1 MTVPN
6 TFIFYV
12 SDAPASARFY
22 AELFEMKPSF
32 ETPGFIAFDLA
43 GGVQFAVWNRE
54 AERAVASRTSELC
67 LALDGGREQIDRLFQ
82 EWQGKGVTLVE
93 EPHDEPFGRTFV
105 VADPDGNLIRVAPV
119 D

>member
-1 MTVPN
+1 MALPN

-32 ETPGFIAFDLA
+32 ETPAFIAFDLA
-43 GGVQFAVWNRE
+43 GGVQFAVWNRG
-54 AERAVASRTSELC
+54 AERAAASRTSELC

-82 EWQGKGVTLVE
+82 EWQDKGVNVVE
-93 EPHDEPFGRTFV
+93 EPHDEVFGLTFA